1 MLAVVLLKILK
12 MMSSTIPHAYA
23 VREER
28 WADALLAWIEETGKG
43 VDVFDESPDVWD
55 SEAKIWTEQDLRLG
69 VVLDR
74 LEGAPLFV
82 PLSGPPDSATEEL
95 R

>member
-1 MLAVVLLKILK
+1 MRKAL
-12 MMSSTIPHAYA
+12 
-23 VREER
+23 REEQ

-43 VDVFDESPDVWD
+43 VDVFDEPPDVWD
-55 SEAKIWTEQDLRLG
+55 SEAKIWSEQDLPLG
-69 VVLDR
+69 VVPDR

-82 PLSGPPDSATEEL
+82 PLTGPPDSATEEL